1 MWAIQYDRYGPPDV
15 MRLVEAPDPAA
26 GPGEV
31 LVQVQASGVAP
42 FDAKLRAGMLQQHFT
57 LSFPQIPGRDGVGIV
72 VALGAGV
79 TDLGIGDRV
88 CILAPRGSGTA
99 ANLVAFPRTAL
110 VPAPPALTTV
120 EAGALLQPGLSALIA
135 AETAGVSPGM
145 RVLVHGG
152 AGAVGSLMVQCLRH
166 RGAIVSA
173 TCRAANRDYVES
185 LGAQRA
191 IAYDDEDFTR
201 IAPQD
206 VVFDLIGG
214 DVHARSYDVLRD
226 GGHLVYLVAA
236 PIAQRSERGITVTR
250 AMVTDR
256 PDVMA
261 AVAQA
266 AADGVWRPGVAG
278 TLALGDI
285 GEAHRRIEAGE
296 VTRGRIVL
304 AL

>member
-15 MRLVEAPDPAA
+15 MRLVEAPDPVA
-26 GPGEV
+26 GAGEV

-42 FDAKLRAGMLQQHFT
+42 FDVKLRAGALQQHFAPR
-57 LSFPQIPGRDGVGIV
+57 FPQIPGRDGVGVV

-79 TDLGIGDRV
+79 VDLAVGDRI
-88 CILAPRGSGTA
+88 CLLAPRGSGTA
-99 ANLVAFPRTAL
+99 ATLIACPRTAL
-110 VPAPPALTTV
+110 VPAPSALTTA

-135 AETAGVSPGM
+135 VETAAVSPGM

-152 AGAVGSLMVQCLRH
+152 AGAVGGLMVQLLNH

-173 TCRAANRDYVES
+173 TCRAANRGYVRS

-191 IAYDDEDFTR
+191 IAYDEEDFTR
-201 IAPQD
+201 IEPQD

-226 GGHLVYLVAA
+226 GGQLVYLVAA
-236 PIAQRSERGITVTR
+236 PFVERSERGITVTR

-261 AVAQA
+261 AVVQA
-266 AADGVWRPGVAG
+266 AADGIWRPGVVG
-278 TLALGDI
+278 TLPLADI

-304 AL
+304 TL

>member
-1 MWAIQYDRYGPPDV
+1 MWAIQYDCYGPPDV
-15 MRLVEAPDPAA
+15 MRLVEVPDPVA
-26 GPGEV
+26 GAGDV

-42 FDAKLRAGMLQQHFT
+42 FDVKLRAGALQQHFT
-57 LSFPQIPGRDGVGIV
+57 PRFPLIPGRDGAGVV
-72 VALGAGV
+72 VALGADV
-79 TDLGIGDRV
+79 TDLGVGDRV
-88 CILAPRGSGTA
+88 CLLAPPGSGTA
-99 ANLVAFPRTAL
+99 ATLIVCPRAAL
-110 VPAPPALTTV
+110 VLAPPALTTV

-135 AETAGVSPGM
+135 VETAAISPGM

-152 AGAVGSLMVQCLRH
+152 AGAVGSLMVQVLRH

-185 LGAQRA
+185 LGARRA
-191 IAYDDEDFTR
+191 IAYDGEDFTR
-201 IAPQD
+201 IEPQD

-226 GGHLVYLVAA
+226 EGHLVYLVAA
-236 PIAQRSERGITVTR
+236 PFVQRRERGIKVTR

-256 PDVMA
+256 ADVMA
-261 AVAQA
+261 AVMQA
-266 AADGVWRPGVAG
+266 AADGIWRPGVAG
-278 TLALGDI
+278 TLPLADI

-304 AL
+304 TA